1 MGNASVVDSPNRT
14 LPDNALPDSTLQ
26 NSTLQDNN
34 RQTGKG
40 GFDELLFANTRNPD
54 AQENSAP
61 GDEQFQLRGLEDNRL
76 IDAATPL
83 LGLVIR
89 VRRLADFHGVERL
102 YQQVVDE
109 VAAIDRE
116 LVEQG
121 YERPTVVAYRYVLC
135 AFIDEAVL
143 GTDWGAHSVWS
154 QHSLLARF
162 HNETWGGEKVF
173 AITARME
180 QEPARY
186 RDMLEF
192 IHLCLCLGFEGR
204 YKVME
209 NGRDEYEQIIRGLHE
224 QIQALGPDSEPQPL
238 TSALDNVTP
247 ARNRL
252 RTGLPLW
259 GIGGL
264 FLAAMAGVYWLYN
277 TALNE
282 RIRDV
287 LSVLEQLPK

>member
-1 MGNASVVDSPNRT
+1 MADAQVMDSPKGNM
-14 LPDNALPDSTLQ
+14 D
-26 NSTLQDNN
+26 
-34 RQTGKG
+34 TGSSA
-40 GFDELLFANTRNPD
+40 FSDLLFADARDPD
-54 AQENSAP
+54 RGTSREFAN
-61 GDEQFQLRGLEDNRL
+61 DQFQLRGLEDNRL

-89 VRRLADFHGVERL
+89 VRRLADFREVETL
-102 YQQVVDE
+102 YRQVVDE

-121 YERPTVVAYRYVLC
+121 FERPTVVAYRYVLC

-143 GTDWGAHSVWS
+143 GTDWGAHSIWS
-154 QHSLLARF
+154 QHSLLSRF

-173 AITARME
+173 AILSRME
-180 QEPARY
+180 QEPQRY
-186 RDMLEF
+186 REMLAF
-192 IHLCLCLGFEGR
+192 IYLCLCLGFEGR
-204 YKVME
+204 YKVMS
-209 NGRDEYEQIIRGLHE
+209 NGREEYEQIIRGLHE
-224 QIQALGPDSEPQPL
+224 QLKGLRNSDDDQPL
-238 TSALDNVTP
+238 TDALGHVTP

-252 RTGLPLW
+252 RSGLPVW

-264 FLAAMAGVYWLYN
+264 FVLAMAGIYSLYN
-277 TALNE
+277 MALNE

>member
-1 MGNASVVDSPNRT
+1 M
-14 LPDNALPDSTLQ
+14 
-26 NSTLQDNN
+26 
-34 RQTGKG
+34 
-40 GFDELLFANTRNPD
+40 
-54 AQENSAP
+54 
-61 GDEQFQLRGLEDNRL
+61 EDNRL

-89 VRRLADFHGVERL
+89 IRRLADYRAVESL

-116 LVEQG
+116 LIEQG

-154 QHSLLARF
+154 QHSLLSRF

-173 AITARME
+173 AILARME

-186 RDMLEF
+186 KDMLAF
-192 IHLCLCLGFEGR
+192 IYLCLCLGFEGR

-209 NGRDEYEQIIRGLHE
+209 NGRDEYEQILRGLHE
-224 QIQALGPDSEPQPL
+224 QLLSLEVGQDQEPWQMRSL
-238 TSALDNVTP
+238 
-247 ARNRL
+247 
-252 RTGLPLW
+252 
-259 GIGGL
+259 
-264 FLAAMAGVYWLYN
+264 M
-277 TALNE
+277 
-282 RIRDV
+282 
-287 LSVLEQLPK
+287 

>member
-1 MGNASVVDSPNRT
+1 MADAPVIDSPNGNT
-14 LPDNALPDSTLQ
+14 EAGGSAFDDLMFADS
-26 NSTLQDNN
+26 N
-34 RQTGKG
+34 RDGRVGDQ
-40 GFDELLFANTRNPD
+40 GFGND
-54 AQENSAP
+54 
-61 GDEQFQLRGLEDNRL
+61 QFQLRGLEDNRL

-89 VRRLADFHGVERL
+89 VRRLADFHGVENL

-154 QHSLLARF
+154 QHSLLSRF

-180 QEPARY
+180 QEPERY

-192 IHLCLCLGFEGR
+192 IYLCLCLGFEGR
-204 YKVME
+204 YKVMT
-209 NGRDEYEQIIRGLHE
+209 NGRDEYEQIIRGLYE
-224 QIQALGPDSEPQPL
+224 QIRGLRRDEEPQPL
-238 TSALDNVTP
+238 TRALDNVTP

-264 FLAAMAGVYWLYN
+264 FVAAMAGVYTLYN
-277 TALNE
+277 IALNE

>member
-1 MGNASVVDSPNRT
+1 MADAPVMDSPNGNT
-14 LPDNALPDSTLQ
+14 EAGGSAFDDLMFGDSTPDGRVGDQ
-26 NSTLQDNN
+26 
-34 RQTGKG
+34 
-40 GFDELLFANTRNPD
+40 GFGN
-54 AQENSAP
+54 
-61 GDEQFQLRGLEDNRL
+61 EQFQLRGLEDNRL

-89 VRRLADFHGVERL
+89 VRRLADFHGVEDL

-154 QHSLLARF
+154 QHSLLSRF

-192 IHLCLCLGFEGR
+192 IYLCLCLGFEGR
-204 YKVME
+204 YKVMT
-209 NGRDEYEQIIRGLHE
+209 NGRDEYEQIIRGLYE
-224 QIQALGPDSEPQPL
+224 QIRGLRRDDEPQPL

-264 FLAAMAGVYWLYN
+264 FVAAMAGVYTLYN
-277 TALNE
+277 IALNE

>member
-1 MGNASVVDSPNRT
+1 MADAPVMDR
-14 LPDNALPDSTLQ
+14 PDNTRDSGDRAF
-26 NSTLQDNN
+26 SD
-34 RQTGKG
+34 
-40 GFDELLFANTRNPD
+40 LLFADSGASQSPVESDDR
-54 AQENSAP
+54 S
-61 GDEQFQLRGLEDNRL
+61 FQLRGLEDNRL

-89 VRRLADFHGVERL
+89 VRRLADFREVETL

-109 VAAIDRE
+109 VAAVDRE

-154 QHSLLARF
+154 QHSLLSRF

-173 AITARME
+173 AILARME
-180 QEPARY
+180 KEPTRY

-192 IHLCLCLGFEGR
+192 IYLCLCLGFEGR

-209 NGRDEYEQIIRGLHE
+209 NGRDEYEQVVRGLYDQLRE
-224 QIQALGPDSEPQPL
+224 LRGDRDSRPL
-238 TSALDNVTP
+238 ADATENLMP

-252 RTGLPLW
+252 RSGLPLW

-264 FLAAMAGVYWLYN
+264 FVAAMAGIYSLYN
-277 TALNE
+277 MALNE

>member
-1 MGNASVVDSPNRT
+1 MADAPVMDSPNGNT
-14 LPDNALPDSTLQ
+14 EAGGSAFDDLMFADS
-26 NSTLQDNN
+26 N
-34 RQTGKG
+34 RDGRVGDQ
-40 GFDELLFANTRNPD
+40 GFGND
-54 AQENSAP
+54 
-61 GDEQFQLRGLEDNRL
+61 QFQLRGLEDNRL

-83 LGLVIR
+83 LGLVFR
-89 VRRLADFHGVERL
+89 VRRLADFHGVENL

-154 QHSLLARF
+154 QHSLLSRF

-180 QEPARY
+180 QEPERY

-192 IHLCLCLGFEGR
+192 IYLCLCLGFEGR
-204 YKVME
+204 YKVMT
-209 NGRDEYEQIIRGLHE
+209 NGRDEYEQITRGLYEQIRGLRRDE
-224 QIQALGPDSEPQPL
+224 EPQPL
-238 TSALDNVTP
+238 TRALDNVTP

-259 GIGGL
+259 VIGGL
-264 FLAAMAGVYWLYN
+264 FVAAMAGVYTLYN
-277 TALNE
+277 IALNE

>member
-1 MGNASVVDSPNRT
+1 MADAPVMDSPNGNMDADSSAFDDVMFRDSS
-14 LPDNALPDSTLQ
+14 PDG
-26 NSTLQDNN
+26 
-34 RQTGKG
+34 RV
-40 GFDELLFANTRNPD
+40 
-54 AQENSAP
+54 
-61 GDEQFQLRGLEDNRL
+61 GDQSFGNDQFQLRGLEDNRL

-89 VRRLADFHGVERL
+89 VRRLADFHGVESL

-154 QHSLLARF
+154 QHSLLSRF

-180 QEPARY
+180 QEPSRY

-192 IHLCLCLGFEGR
+192 IYLCLCLGFEGR
-204 YKVME
+204 YKVMT
-209 NGRDEYEQIIRGLHE
+209 NGRDEYEQIIRGLYE
-224 QIQALGPDSEPQPL
+224 QIRGLRRDEEPQPL

-264 FLAAMAGVYWLYN
+264 FVAAMAGVYTLYN
-277 TALNE
+277 IALNE

>member
-1 MGNASVVDSPNRT
+1 MADAPVMDSPNGNT
-14 LPDNALPDSTLQ
+14 EAGGSAFDDLMFADS
-26 NSTLQDNN
+26 N
-34 RQTGKG
+34 RDGRVGDQ
-40 GFDELLFANTRNPD
+40 GFGND
-54 AQENSAP
+54 
-61 GDEQFQLRGLEDNRL
+61 QFQLRGLEDNRL

-89 VRRLADFHGVERL
+89 VRRLADFHGVENL
-102 YQQVVDE
+102 YRQVVDE

-154 QHSLLARF
+154 QHSLLSRF

-180 QEPARY
+180 QEPERY

-192 IHLCLCLGFEGR
+192 IYLCLCLGFEGR
-204 YKVME
+204 YKVMT
-209 NGRDEYEQIIRGLHE
+209 NGRDEYEQIIRGLYE
-224 QIQALGPDSEPQPL
+224 QIRGLRRDEEPQPL
-238 TSALDNVTP
+238 TRALDNVTP

-264 FLAAMAGVYWLYN
+264 FVAAMAGVYTLYN
-277 TALNE
+277 IALNE

>member
-1 MGNASVVDSPNRT
+1 MDLPNGSRDSG
-14 LPDNALPDSTLQ
+14 DSTF
-26 NSTLQDNN
+26 
-34 RQTGKG
+34 G
-40 GFDELLFANTRNPD
+40 ELLFAD
-54 AQENSAP
+54 EQAQSSLSDSGFDN
-61 GDEQFQLRGLEDNRL
+61 EQFQLRGLEDNRL
-76 IDAATPL
+76 TDAATPL

-89 VRRLADFHGVERL
+89 IRRLVDFRAVESL

-116 LVEQG
+116 LIEQG

-154 QHSLLARF
+154 QHSLLSRF

-173 AITARME
+173 AILARME

-186 RDMLEF
+186 KDMLGF
-192 IHLCLCLGFEGR
+192 IYLCLCLGFEGR

-209 NGRDEYEQIIRGLHE
+209 NGRDEYEQILRGLQE
-224 QIQALGPDSEPQPL
+224 QLQLLKAEPDQAPL
-238 TSALDNVTP
+238 ADAQANVTP

-252 RTGLPLW
+252 RSGLPLW
-259 GIGGL
+259 GIAGL
-264 FLAAMAGVYWLYN
+264 FVAAMAGIYSLYN
-277 TALNE
+277 IALEE

>member
-1 MGNASVVDSPNRT
+1 MADAPVMDSPNGNT
-14 LPDNALPDSTLQ
+14 EAGGSAFDDLMFADS
-26 NSTLQDNN
+26 N
-34 RQTGKG
+34 RDGRVGDQ
-40 GFDELLFANTRNPD
+40 GFGND
-54 AQENSAP
+54 
-61 GDEQFQLRGLEDNRL
+61 QFQLRGLEDNRL

-89 VRRLADFHGVERL
+89 VRRLADFHGVENL

-154 QHSLLARF
+154 QHSLLSRF

-180 QEPARY
+180 QEPERY

-192 IHLCLCLGFEGR
+192 IYLCLCLGFEGR
-204 YKVME
+204 YKVMT
-209 NGRDEYEQIIRGLHE
+209 NGRDEYEQIIRGLYE
-224 QIQALGPDSEPQPL
+224 QICGLRRDEEPQPL
-238 TSALDNVTP
+238 TRALDNVTP

-264 FLAAMAGVYWLYN
+264 FVAAMAGVYTLYN
-277 TALNE
+277 IALNE

>member
-1 MGNASVVDSPNRT
+1 MTGAPVMDLPNGNRHS
-14 LPDNALPDSTLQ
+14 DNSAFS
-26 NSTLQDNN
+26 
-34 RQTGKG
+34 
-40 GFDELLFANTRNPD
+40 ELLFAGEQSQNGHSD
-54 AQENSAP
+54 
-61 GDEQFQLRGLEDNRL
+61 GDFGNARFQLRGLEDNRL
-76 IDAATPL
+76 TDAATPL

-89 VRRLADFHGVERL
+89 IRRLADFGAVESL

-109 VAAIDRE
+109 IAAIDRE
-116 LVEQG
+116 LIEQG

-143 GTDWGAHSVWS
+143 GTDWGAHSIWS
-154 QHSLLARF
+154 QHSLLSRF

-173 AITARME
+173 AILARME

-186 RDMLEF
+186 KDMLGF
-192 IHLCLCLGFEGR
+192 IYLCLCLGFEGR

-209 NGRDEYEQIIRGLHE
+209 NGRDEYEQILRGLHE
-224 QIQALGPDSEPQPL
+224 QLQSLRNEPGPAPL
-238 TSALDNVTP
+238 ADAHVNVTP

-259 GIGGL
+259 GIAGL
-264 FLAAMAGVYWLYN
+264 FVVVMAGIFSLYN
-277 TALNE
+277 IALEE

>member
-1 MGNASVVDSPNRT
+1 MADAPVMDSPNGNT
-14 LPDNALPDSTLQ
+14 EA
-26 NSTLQDNN
+26 
-34 RQTGKG
+34 G
-40 GFDELLFANTRNPD
+40 GSAFDDVMFRDGNPD
-54 AQENSAP
+54 GRV
-61 GDEQFQLRGLEDNRL
+61 GDRGFGNDQFQLRGLEDNRL

-89 VRRLADFHGVERL
+89 VRRLADFHGVESL

-154 QHSLLARF
+154 QHSLLSRF

-192 IHLCLCLGFEGR
+192 IYLCLCLGFEGR
-204 YKVME
+204 YKVMT
-209 NGRDEYEQIIRGLHE
+209 NGRDEYEKIIRGLYE
-224 QIQALGPDSEPQPL
+224 QIRGLRRDEEPQPL
-238 TSALDNVTP
+238 TNALDNVTP

-264 FLAAMAGVYWLYN
+264 FVAAMAGVYTLYN
-277 TALNE
+277 IALNE

>member
-1 MGNASVVDSPNRT
+1 MADAPVMDSPNGST
-14 LPDNALPDSTLQ
+14 EAGGSAFDDLMFADS
-26 NSTLQDNN
+26 N
-34 RQTGKG
+34 RDGRVGDQ
-40 GFDELLFANTRNPD
+40 GFGND
-54 AQENSAP
+54 
-61 GDEQFQLRGLEDNRL
+61 QFQLRGLEDNRL

-89 VRRLADFHGVERL
+89 VRRLADFHGVENL

-154 QHSLLARF
+154 QHSLLSRF

-180 QEPARY
+180 QEPERY

-192 IHLCLCLGFEGR
+192 IYLCLCLGFEGR
-204 YKVME
+204 YKVMT
-209 NGRDEYEQIIRGLHE
+209 NGRDEYEQIIRGLYE
-224 QIQALGPDSEPQPL
+224 QIRGLRRDEELQPL
-238 TSALDNVTP
+238 SSALDNVTP

-264 FLAAMAGVYWLYN
+264 FVAAMAGVYTLYN
-277 TALNE
+277 IALNE

>member
-1 MGNASVVDSPNRT
+1 MADAPVMDSPNGNMEAGGSAFDD
-14 LPDNALPDSTLQ
+14 LMFADS
-26 NSTLQDNN
+26 N
-34 RQTGKG
+34 RDGRVGDQ
-40 GFDELLFANTRNPD
+40 GFGND
-54 AQENSAP
+54 
-61 GDEQFQLRGLEDNRL
+61 QFQLRGLEDNRL

-89 VRRLADFHGVERL
+89 VRRLADFHGVENL

-154 QHSLLARF
+154 QHSLLSRF

-180 QEPARY
+180 QEPERY

-192 IHLCLCLGFEGR
+192 IYLCLCLGFEGR
-204 YKVME
+204 YKVMT
-209 NGRDEYEQIIRGLHE
+209 NGRDEYEQIIRGLYE
-224 QIQALGPDSEPQPL
+224 QIRGLRRDEDPQPL
-238 TSALDNVTP
+238 TRALDNVTP

-264 FLAAMAGVYWLYN
+264 FVSAMAGVYTLYN
-277 TALNE
+277 IALNE

-287 LSVLEQLPK
+287 LSVLEQLPR

>member
-1 MGNASVVDSPNRT
+1 MADAPVMDS
-14 LPDNALPDSTLQ
+14 
-26 NSTLQDNN
+26 NSAFHD
-34 RQTGKG
+34 
-40 GFDELLFANTRNPD
+40 LLFADADNPNGRDD
-54 AQENSAP
+54 AGP
-61 GDEQFQLRGLEDNRL
+61 GEDQFQLRGLEDNRL

-89 VRRLADFHGVERL
+89 VRRLADFQGVDRL

-154 QHSLLARF
+154 QHSLLSRF

-173 AITARME
+173 AITSRME
-180 QEPARY
+180 QEPERY

-204 YKVME
+204 YKVMV
-209 NGRDEYEQIIRGLHE
+209 NGRDEYEQIIRGLNE
-224 QIQALGPDSEPQPL
+224 QIRTLRSDQEPQPL
-238 TSALDNVTP
+238 ASALDNVTP

-252 RTGLPLW
+252 RSGLPLW
-259 GIGGL
+259 SIGGL
-264 FLAAMAGVYWLYN
+264 FLVAMAGVFSLYN

>member
-1 MGNASVVDSPNRT
+1 MTDAPVMDLPNGSRH
-14 LPDNALPDSTLQ
+14 S
-26 NSTLQDNN
+26 
-34 RQTGKG
+34 G
-40 GFDELLFANTRNPD
+40 GSAFSDLLFADEPTQSGLSDSDFGN
-54 AQENSAP
+54 
-61 GDEQFQLRGLEDNRL
+61 EQFQLRGLEGNRL
-76 IDAATPL
+76 TDAATPL

-89 VRRLADFHGVERL
+89 IRRLADFGAVESL

-154 QHSLLARF
+154 QHSLLSRF

-173 AITARME
+173 AILARME

-186 RDMLEF
+186 KDMLAF
-192 IHLCLCLGFEGR
+192 IYLCLCLGFEGR

-209 NGRDEYEQIIRGLHE
+209 NGRDEYEQILRGLHE
-224 QIQALGPDSEPQPL
+224 QLQSLRADQDQEPLADALI
-238 TSALDNVTP
+238 NVTP

-252 RTGLPLW
+252 RSGLPIW
-259 GIGGL
+259 GVAGL
-264 FLAAMAGVYWLYN
+264 FVMAMAGIYSLYN
-277 TALNE
+277 IALEE

>member
-1 MGNASVVDSPNRT
+1 MTNAQVMDLPNGSRH
-14 LPDNALPDSTLQ
+14 S
-26 NSTLQDNN
+26 
-34 RQTGKG
+34 G
-40 GFDELLFANTRNPD
+40 GSAFSDLLFAEEQPHNGVSGSDFGND
-54 AQENSAP
+54 
-61 GDEQFQLRGLEDNRL
+61 QFQLRGLEDNRL
-76 IDAATPL
+76 TDAATPL

-89 VRRLADFHGVERL
+89 IRRLAEFGAVESL

-109 VAAIDRE
+109 VTAIDRE
-116 LVEQG
+116 LIEQG

-154 QHSLLARF
+154 QHSLLSRF

-173 AITARME
+173 AILARME
-180 QEPARY
+180 QEPVRY
-186 RDMLEF
+186 NDMLAF
-192 IHLCLCLGFEGR
+192 IYLCLCLGFEGR

-209 NGRDEYEQIIRGLHE
+209 NGRDEYEQILRGLHE
-224 QIQALGPDSEPQPL
+224 QLQSLRAGSDPESLADAQR
-238 TSALDNVTP
+238 NVTP

-252 RTGLPLW
+252 RSGLPLW
-259 GIGGL
+259 GIAGL
-264 FLAAMAGVYWLYN
+264 FAVAMVGIYSLYN
-277 TALNE
+277 IALEE

>member
-1 MGNASVVDSPNRT
+1 MADAPVMDGPGSTTDSGDR
-14 LPDNALPDSTLQ
+14 AFS
-26 NSTLQDNN
+26 
-34 RQTGKG
+34 
-40 GFDELLFANTRNPD
+40 ELLFAGSGNT
-54 AQENSAP
+54 
-61 GDEQFQLRGLEDNRL
+61 GDRPEFNNTAFQLRGLEENRL
-76 IDAATPL
+76 IDAATSL

-89 VRRLADFHGVERL
+89 VRRLADFRDVESL
-102 YQQVVDE
+102 YQQVLDE

-154 QHSLLARF
+154 QHSLLSRF

-173 AITARME
+173 AILARME
-180 QEPARY
+180 KEPERY
-186 RDMLEF
+186 RDMLGF
-192 IHLCLCLGFEGR
+192 IYLCLCLGFEGR

-209 NGRDEYEQIIRGLHE
+209 NGREEYDQIVRGLYEQLRDLRGDRDPRPL
-224 QIQALGPDSEPQPL
+224 ADASE
-238 TSALDNVTP
+238 NVVP

-252 RTGLPLW
+252 RSGLPVW

-264 FLAAMAGVYWLYN
+264 FIAAMAGIYHLYN
-277 TALNE
+277 VALNE

-287 LSVLEQLPK
+287 LSVLDQLPK

>member
-1 MGNASVVDSPNRT
+1 MADAPVMESTDKAKDGGDSAFH
-14 LPDNALPDSTLQ
+14 D
-26 NSTLQDNN
+26 
-34 RQTGKG
+34 
-40 GFDELLFANTRNPD
+40 LLFADSRNPD
-54 AQENSAP
+54 SDQDSGL

-89 VRRLADFHGVERL
+89 VRRLADFRGVEQL

-143 GTDWGAHSVWS
+143 GTDWGAHSIWS
-154 QHSLLARF
+154 QHSLLSRF

-173 AITARME
+173 AITSRME
-180 QEPARY
+180 QEPERY

-209 NGRDEYEQIIRGLHE
+209 NGRDEYEQIIRGLNE
-224 QIQALGPDSEPQPL
+224 QIRSLRADQESRPL
-238 TSALDNVTP
+238 ASALDNVAP

-252 RTGLPLW
+252 GTGLPLW
-259 GIGGL
+259 SIGGL
-264 FLAAMAGVYWLYN
+264 FVVAMGGIFWLYN

>member
-1 MGNASVVDSPNRT
+1 MADAPVMDSPNGNT
-14 LPDNALPDSTLQ
+14 EAGGSAFDDLMFADS
-26 NSTLQDNN
+26 N
-34 RQTGKG
+34 RDVRVGDQ
-40 GFDELLFANTRNPD
+40 GFGND
-54 AQENSAP
+54 
-61 GDEQFQLRGLEDNRL
+61 QFQLRGLEDNRL

-89 VRRLADFHGVERL
+89 VRRLADFHGVENL

-154 QHSLLARF
+154 QHSLLSRF

-180 QEPARY
+180 QEPERY

-192 IHLCLCLGFEGR
+192 IYLCLCLGFEGR
-204 YKVME
+204 YKVMT
-209 NGRDEYEQIIRGLHE
+209 NGRDEYEQIIRGLYE
-224 QIQALGPDSEPQPL
+224 QIRGLRRDEEPQPL
-238 TSALDNVTP
+238 TRALDNVTP

-264 FLAAMAGVYWLYN
+264 FVAAMAGVYTLYN
-277 TALNE
+277 IVLNE

>member
-1 MGNASVVDSPNRT
+1 MADAPVMDSPNGNMEAGGSAFDD
-14 LPDNALPDSTLQ
+14 LMFADS
-26 NSTLQDNN
+26 N
-34 RQTGKG
+34 RDGRVGDQ
-40 GFDELLFANTRNPD
+40 GFGND
-54 AQENSAP
+54 
-61 GDEQFQLRGLEDNRL
+61 QFQLRGLEDNRL

-89 VRRLADFHGVERL
+89 VRRLADFQGVENL

-154 QHSLLARF
+154 QHSLLSRF

-180 QEPARY
+180 QEPERY

-192 IHLCLCLGFEGR
+192 IYLCLCLGFEGR
-204 YKVME
+204 YKVMT
-209 NGRDEYEQIIRGLHE
+209 NGRDEYEQIIRGLYE
-224 QIQALGPDSEPQPL
+224 QIRGLRRDEEPQPL
-238 TSALDNVTP
+238 TRALDNVTP

-264 FLAAMAGVYWLYN
+264 FVAAMAGVYTLYN
-277 TALNE
+277 IALNE
-282 RIRDV
+282 RIRGV

>member
-1 MGNASVVDSPNRT
+1 MADAPVMDSPNGST
-14 LPDNALPDSTLQ
+14 EAGGSAFDDLMFADS
-26 NSTLQDNN
+26 N
-34 RQTGKG
+34 RDGRVGDQ
-40 GFDELLFANTRNPD
+40 GFGND
-54 AQENSAP
+54 
-61 GDEQFQLRGLEDNRL
+61 QFQLRGLEDNRL

-89 VRRLADFHGVERL
+89 VRRLADFHGVENL

-154 QHSLLARF
+154 QHSLLSRF

-180 QEPARY
+180 QEPERY

-192 IHLCLCLGFEGR
+192 IYLCLCLGFEGR
-204 YKVME
+204 YKVMT
-209 NGRDEYEQIIRGLHE
+209 NGRDEYEQIIRGLYE
-224 QIQALGPDSEPQPL
+224 QIRGLRRDEEPQPL
-238 TSALDNVTP
+238 TRALDNVTP

-264 FLAAMAGVYWLYN
+264 FVAAMAGVYTLYN
-277 TALNE
+277 IALNE

>member
-1 MGNASVVDSPNRT
+1 MADAPVMDSPNGNT
-14 LPDNALPDSTLQ
+14 EAGGSAFDDLMFA
-26 NSTLQDNN
+26 DNN
-34 RQTGKG
+34 RDGRVGDQ
-40 GFDELLFANTRNPD
+40 GFGND
-54 AQENSAP
+54 
-61 GDEQFQLRGLEDNRL
+61 QFQLRGLEDNRL

-89 VRRLADFHGVERL
+89 VRRLADFHGVENL

-143 GTDWGAHSVWS
+143 GTDWGAHSIWS
-154 QHSLLARF
+154 QHSLLSRF

-180 QEPARY
+180 QEPERY

-192 IHLCLCLGFEGR
+192 IYLCLCLGFEGR
-204 YKVME
+204 YKVMT
-209 NGRDEYEQIIRGLHE
+209 NGRDEYEQIIRGLNE
-224 QIQALGPDSEPQPL
+224 QLRGLRRDEEPQPL
-238 TSALDNVTP
+238 TNALANVTP

-264 FLAAMAGVYWLYN
+264 FVAAMAGVYTLYN
-277 TALNE
+277 IALNE

>member
-1 MGNASVVDSPNRT
+1 MANASVMDSPNSTSSRN
-14 LPDNALPDSTLQ
+14 DMVGGSNAFND
-26 NSTLQDNN
+26 
-34 RQTGKG
+34 
-40 GFDELLFANTRNPD
+40 LLFADTQNRD
-54 AQENSAP
+54 AEHDSGL
-61 GDEQFQLRGLEDNRL
+61 GDDQFQLRGLEDNRL

-89 VRRLADFHGVERL
+89 VRRLADFRGVERL
-102 YQQVVDE
+102 YQQGVDD
-109 VAAIDRE
+109 VAAVDRE

-143 GTDWGAHSVWS
+143 GTDWGAHSIWS
-154 QHSLLARF
+154 QHSLLSRF

-173 AITARME
+173 AITSRME
-180 QEPARY
+180 QEPERY

-204 YKVME
+204 YKVMA

-224 QIQALGPDSEPQPL
+224 QIKNLRPDQEAQPLANALG
-238 TSALDNVTP
+238 NVVP

-259 GIGGL
+259 SIGGL
-264 FLAAMAGVYWLYN
+264 FLAAMAGVYSLYHI
-277 TALNE
+277 ALNE
-282 RIRDV
+282 RIRDL

>member
-1 MGNASVVDSPNRT
+1 MTNAPVMDRPNTTTDTGDS
-14 LPDNALPDSTLQ
+14 AFS
-26 NSTLQDNN
+26 
-34 RQTGKG
+34 
-40 GFDELLFANTRNPD
+40 ELLFADTDNTGRRT
-54 AQENSAP
+54 EL
-61 GDEQFQLRGLEDNRL
+61 GDTHFQLRGLEENRL
-76 IDAATPL
+76 IDASTPL

-89 VRRLADFHGVERL
+89 VRRLADFHDVESL

-116 LVEQG
+116 LIEQG
-121 YERPTVVAYRYVLC
+121 YERPIVVAYRYVLC

-154 QHSLLARF
+154 QHSLLSRF

-173 AITARME
+173 AILARME
-180 QEPARY
+180 KEPERY
-186 RDMLEF
+186 RDMLGF
-192 IHLCLCLGFEGR
+192 IYLCLCLGFEGR

-209 NGRDEYEQIIRGLHE
+209 SGRDEYEQIVRGLYE
-224 QIQALGPDSEPQPL
+224 QLRDLRGDRDPKPLADASE
-238 TSALDNVTP
+238 NVVP

-252 RTGLPLW
+252 RTGLPIWLIT
-259 GIGGL
+259 GV
-264 FLAAMAGVYWLYN
+264 FAAAMVGIYHLYN
-277 TALNE
+277 VALNE